1 MSDIVY
7 DSDEYHDDYLPDL
20 HREGSLP
27 DLVLSSSLGRDTELF
42 SSMDLTSSTP
52 SHVYDVPTDIESEYF
67 TTLDQVTTTCGE
79 EGIRVSYEDHS
90 KIYIPK
96 ISTSDNYRSYLNLTM
111 PSDEESGDEP
121 IKEQFQSLSPEN
133 QARQRQE
140 WSKDL
145 AKTDA
150 EMEALLVKLKEKT
163 RHAQILKRKLGL
175 TAWREFS
182 DDMKEGVRK
191 LRESPMYHKVETTLN
206 ETMVELTNL
215 VVSGDD
221 YMLKTL
227 DNVEESVEKAFSI
240 ASDGLKKATKKT
252 SEGLLSAQRKASHS
266 LQKLGVLDP
275 PKMYR
280 KDDIPIVIE
289 DSKVK
294 DEITE

>member
-1 MSDIVY
+1 M
-7 DSDEYHDDYLPDL
+7 
-20 HREGSLP
+20 
-27 DLVLSSSLGRDTELF
+27 
-42 SSMDLTSSTP
+42 
-52 SHVYDVPTDIESEYF
+52 
-67 TTLDQVTTTCGE
+67 
-79 EGIRVSYEDHS
+79 
-90 KIYIPK
+90 
-96 ISTSDNYRSYLNLTM
+96 
-111 PSDEESGDEP
+111 
-121 IKEQFQSLSPEN
+121 SPEN

-140 WSKDL
+140 WAKDL
-145 AKTDA
+145 ARTDE

-163 RHAQILKRKLGL
+163 RFGPDFSLNTSFHHKSCRHAQILKRKLGL

-191 LRESPMYHKVETTLN
+191 LGESPMYHKVETTLN

-215 VVSGDD
+215 VVSGDE

-227 DNVEESVEKAFSI
+227 DNVEESVEKAFSR

-266 LQKLGVLDP
+266 LQKLGVIDP